1 MNWRRHVMA
10 SNKQRLNKLLEAK
23 IPSGLFKW
31 GTFEPATNTTNKTD
45 LTPWSL
51 INAGVSNGK

>member
-1 MNWRRHVMA
+1 MA